1 MVTPWES
8 EVRSI
13 VEQVVRLERFQL
25 YWLELRA
32 AGPRWQILVY
42 IDHPRGVGIDD
53 CARVSRALEEP
64 LDRITEHSYEI
75 EVSSPGID
83 RTLYTREHYES
94 ALGKPVEL
102 RLHTPYQGQQYYA
115 GHLKDLDAQTL
126 TLKDERGELLRIP
139 RADISRGRVI
149 ASRYL

>member
-1 MVTPWES
+1 MSAQWES

-13 VEQVVRLERFQL
+13 VEQVVRAERLEL

-32 AGPRWQILVY
+32 TGPRWQVLVY
-42 IDHPRGVGIDD
+42 IDHPRGVGVDD

-64 LDRITEHSYEI
+64 LDKITEHSYEI

-83 RTLYTREHYES
+83 RPLYTREHYES
-94 ALGKPVEL
+94 ALGKPIEL
-102 RLHTPYQGQQYYA
+102 RLRVPHHGQHSFT
-115 GHLKDLDAQTL
+115 GRLKDVDAQAL
-126 TLKDERGELLRIP
+126 TFQSERGELLRIP
-139 RADISRGRVI
+139 WEDVSRGRVI